1 MSSASVVVVD
11 YGLGNLFSVAGAL
24 KKIGATRVEITSDKE
39 SVRKADLL
47 ILPGV
52 GAFGD
57 GMENLQKRDLLGA
70 INDFAASGRPMLG
83 VCLGMQ
89 LLMSE
94 SNEFGHHTGLNLVA
108 GTVRQLKG
116 QGNGRFK
123 VPQIGWNNLHPPINH
138 SPNTGLWENTVL
150 GGLNEGSFMYF
161 LHSYVVEPDDEAVCL
176 ANTSYGGNSFC
187 SVLKIGNVT
196 GVQFHPERSGEEGL
210 SIYRSFIAHV

>member
-1 MSSASVVVVD
+1 MSSASVVVLD

-24 KKIGATRVEITSDKE
+24 QKIGAKRVEITSDKE
-39 SVRKADLL
+39 SVQKADLL

-57 GMENLQKRDLLGA
+57 GMDNLQKLDLVSA
-70 INDFAASGRPMLG
+70 INDFATSGRPVLG

-94 SNEFGHHTGLNLVA
+94 SEEFGHHTGLNLVP
-108 GTVRQLKG
+108 GKVRRLRP

-123 VPQIGWNNLHPPINH
+123 VPQIGWNSLRPPDGAHNG
-138 SPNTGLWENTVL
+138 SPWGDTVL
-150 GGLNEGSFMYF
+150 RGLNQSSFMYF
-161 LHSYVVEPDDEAVCL
+161 LHSYVVEPSDEAVCL
-176 ANTSYGGNSFC
+176 AITDYGAYSFC
-187 SVLKIGNVT
+187 SVLKTANVT

-210 SIYRSFIAHV
+210 SIYRSFMEQV